1 MQANPDA
8 NHAAIAA
15 WLEGSMTP
23 AQRQEFEAHLAT
35 CVDCQAEAAAALK
48 ARIAPKREVAVPD
61 DTGKARTPPR
71 RAARRV
77 WAIAIGAVLVLAI
90 GYALGAWVWGLA
102 HG

>member
-23 AQRQEFEAHLAT
+23 AQRQEFETHLAT

-48 ARIAPKREVAVPD
+48 ARIAPKPEAAVP
-61 DTGKARTPPR
+61 GKTDKPHGPPTR
-71 RAARRV
+71 PARRIWV
-77 WAIAIGAVLVLAI
+77 IAICAVLVLAI
-90 GYALGAWVWGLA
+90 GYALGAWVWDLA
-102 HG
+102 HR

>member
-48 ARIAPKREVAVPD
+48 AMIAPKPEAAVPD
-61 DTGKARTPPR
+61 RTGQPPTPPGR
-71 RAARRV
+71 SARRL
-77 WAIAIGAVLVLAI
+77 WAIAICAVLVLAI